1 MKTLLAAL
9 LLLLTGAAFSEEED
23 LKPLPPGIEL
33 VESVPLET
41 EQALDDPA
49 IRQTQEVWLEM
60 VNGAKESLDLEFFY
74 LRFEPKS
81 SLEPVVKAIEAAK
94 ARGVRVR
101 VLVDAKFLIT
111 YPQLW
116 ERWAGLGIELRKLKF
131 ASGVQHT
138 KLMLVDG
145 REVFL
150 GSQNFDFTAL
160 SHIREVG
167 LHITQP
173 ELESCY
179 QQAFE
184 HDWAVAEGDTSPP
197 KLSPVTARFPVK
209 MGDLELFPVFSP
221 NDPQW
226 NAGNPEELALVELL
240 RSARQ
245 RVDLQVMSYSPLVVS
260 YPGDGP
266 LPKRYETLDIELR
279 AAAARGVEVHLLV
292 SDWGIKPPLL
302 TPLEALSTVP
312 HMEIKVSHIP
322 PWSGGDIPFARV
334 GHSKYLVV
342 DGARGWLG
350 TSNWEYSYFMTSR
363 DMGLAFEGKSLA
375 GRLQAF
381 FERDWN
387 GPYVRNLPG
396 K

>member
-1 MKTLLAAL
+1 MLKALLATV
-9 LLLLTGAAFSEEED
+9 LLLTAGAVADDEE
-23 LKPLPPGIEL
+23 LKALPPGIEL

-41 EQALDDPA
+41 ERALDDPS
-49 IRQTQEVWLEM
+49 IRQTQEVWLDM
-60 VNGAKESLDLEFFY
+60 VNGAQQSLDLEFFY
-74 LRFEPKS
+74 LRFEPKTP
-81 SLEPVVKAIEAAK
+81 LEPVVKAVEAAK

-116 ERWAGLGIELRKLKF
+116 ERWAGLGIELRKTKF
-131 ASGVQHT
+131 PSGVQHT
-138 KLMLVDG
+138 KLMLVD
-145 REVFL
+145 RQQVFL
-150 GSQNFDFTAL
+150 GSQNFDFTSL
-160 SHIREVG
+160 SHIRELGV
-167 LHITQP
+167 HVTQP
-173 ELESCY
+173 ELASCY

-184 HDWAVAEGDTSPP
+184 QDWARAEGDTSPG

-226 NAGNPEELALVELL
+226 NGGNPEELALVELL
-240 RSARQ
+240 RSARE
-245 RVDLQVMSYSPLVVS
+245 RIDLQVMTYSPLVVS
-260 YPGDGP
+260 HPGDGP

-302 TPLEALSTVP
+302 APLEALSTVP
-312 HMEIKVSHIP
+312 HLEIKVSHIP
-322 PWSGGDIPFARV
+322 PWSGGDVPFARV

-342 DGARGWLG
+342 DGQRGWLG

-363 DMGLAFEGKSLA
+363 DMGLVFEGKSLA
-375 GRLQAF
+375 GRLQQF
-381 FERDWN
+381 FERDWD
-387 GPYVRNLPG
+387 GPYVRHLPG

>member
-1 MKTLLAAL
+1 
-9 LLLLTGAAFSEEED
+9 
-23 LKPLPPGIEL
+23 
-33 VESVPLET
+33 
-41 EQALDDPA
+41 
-49 IRQTQEVWLEM
+49 M
-60 VNGAKESLDLEFFY
+60 VAG
-74 LRFEPKS
+74 
-81 SLEPVVKAIEAAK
+81 
-94 ARGVRVR
+94 G
-101 VLVDAKFLIT
+101 DAG
-111 YPQLW
+111 Q
-116 ERWAGLGIELRKLKF
+116 
-131 ASGVQHT
+131 
-138 KLMLVDG
+138 
-145 REVFL
+145 
-150 GSQNFDFTAL
+150 
-160 SHIREVG
+160 
-167 LHITQP
+167 
-173 ELESCY
+173 
-179 QQAFE
+179 
-184 HDWAVAEGDTSPP
+184 P

-240 RSARQ
+240 RSARE
-245 RVDLQVMSYSPLVVS
+245 RIDLQVMSYSPLVVS
-260 YPGDGP
+260 YPGDAP

-312 HMEIKVSHIP
+312 HLEIKVSHIP
-322 PWSGGDIPFARV
+322 PWSGGEIPFARV

-342 DGARGWLG
+342 DGQRGWVG

-375 GRLQAF
+375 GRLEAF

-387 GPYVRNLPG
+387 GPYVRHLPG

>member
-1 MKTLLAAL
+1 MYKALLAAV
-9 LLLLTGAAFSEEED
+9 LLLTAAAVADDEE

-33 VESVPLET
+33 VESIPLET
-41 EQALDDPA
+41 ERALDDPS

-60 VNGAKESLDLEFFY
+60 INGAKESLDLEFFY
-74 LRFEPKS
+74 LRFEPKTA
-81 SLEPVVKAIEAAK
+81 LEPVVQAIEAAK

-101 VLVDAKFLIT
+101 VLVDSKFLIT

-116 ERWAGLGIELRKLKF
+116 ERWSGMGLELRKIKF

-138 KLMLVDG
+138 KLMLVD
-145 REVFL
+145 RQQTFL
-150 GSQNFDFTAL
+150 GSQNFDFTSL
-160 SHIREVG
+160 THIRELGVH
-167 LHITQP
+167 LTQP
-173 ELESCY
+173 ELTSCY

-184 HDWAVAEGDTSPP
+184 QDWARAEGDTSPS

-226 NAGNPEELALVELL
+226 NGGNPEELALVELL
-240 RSARQ
+240 RSARE
-245 RVDLQVMSYSPLVVS
+245 RIDLQVMTYSPLVVTH
-260 YPGDGP
+260 PGDGP

-302 TPLEALSTVP
+302 SPLEALSTVP
-312 HMEIKVSHIP
+312 HLEIKVSHIP
-322 PWSGGDIPFARV
+322 PWSGGDVPFARV
-334 GHSKYLVV
+334 GHSKYLVI
-342 DGARGWLG
+342 DGQRGWLG

-375 GRLQAF
+375 ARLQAF
-381 FERDWN
+381 FERDWD
-387 GPYVRNLPG
+387 GPYVRHLPG

>member
-1 MKTLLAAL
+1 
-9 LLLLTGAAFSEEED
+9 
-23 LKPLPPGIEL
+23 
-33 VESVPLET
+33 
-41 EQALDDPA
+41 
-49 IRQTQEVWLEM
+49 
-60 VNGAKESLDLEFFY
+60 
-74 LRFEPKS
+74 
-81 SLEPVVKAIEAAK
+81 
-94 ARGVRVR
+94 
-101 VLVDAKFLIT
+101 
-111 YPQLW
+111 
-116 ERWAGLGIELRKLKF
+116 
-131 ASGVQHT
+131 
-138 KLMLVDG
+138 MLVD
-145 REVFL
+145 RQQVFL
-150 GSQNFDFTAL
+150 GSQNFDFTSL
-160 SHIREVG
+160 THIRELG
-167 LHITQP
+167 IHISQP
-173 ELESCY
+173 ELASCY

-184 HDWAVAEGDTSPP
+184 QDWARAEGDTSPS

-221 NDPQW
+221 NDLQW

-245 RVDLQVMSYSPLVVS
+245 RIDLQVMTYSPLVVAH
-260 YPGDGP
+260 PGDGP

-302 TPLEALSTVP
+302 APLEALSTVP
-312 HMEIKVSHIP
+312 HLEIKVSHIP

-342 DGARGWLG
+342 DGQRGWLG

-375 GRLQAF
+375 ARLQAF
-381 FERDWN
+381 FERDWD
-387 GPYVRNLPG
+387 GPYVRHLPG

>member
-1 MKTLLAAL
+1 MWFLVVAMLFL
-9 LLLLTGAAFSEEED
+9 SSGAVADDEE
-23 LKPLPPGIEL
+23 LRPLPTGLEL

-41 EQALDDPA
+41 ESAFDDPT

-60 VNGAKESLDLEFFY
+60 IDGAKESLDLEFFY
-74 LRFEPKS
+74 LRFEPKT
-81 SLEPVVKAIEAAK
+81 SLEPVVKAVEVAK

-101 VLVDAKFLIT
+101 VLLDSKFLIT

-116 ERWAGLGIELRKLKF
+116 ERWAGLGIELRKIKF
-131 ASGVQHT
+131 VSGVQHT
-138 KLMLVDG
+138 KLMLVD
-145 REVFL
+145 RQQVFL

-160 SHIREVG
+160 SHIRELGV
-167 LHITQP
+167 HFTQP
-173 ELESCY
+173 ELAGCY

-184 HDWAVAEGDTSPP
+184 HDWAVAGGDVVQP
-197 KLSPVTARFPVK
+197 KLSPVTARFPVR

-240 RSARQ
+240 RSARE
-245 RVDLQVMSYSPLVVS
+245 RIDLQVMSYSPLVVS
-260 YPGDGP
+260 YPSDAP

-312 HMEIKVSHIP
+312 HLKIKVSHIP
-322 PWSGGDIPFARV
+322 PWSGGEIPFARV

-342 DGARGWLG
+342 DGQRGWLG

-375 GRLQAF
+375 SRLQAF

-387 GPYVRNLPG
+387 GPYVRHLPG

>member
-1 MKTLLAAL
+1 MLKALLAAV
-9 LLLLTGAAFSEEED
+9 LLLTAAAVADEEE
-23 LKPLPPGIEL
+23 LKPLPPGLEL

-41 EQALDDPA
+41 ESALDDPS

-60 VNGAKESLDLEFFY
+60 INSATESLDLEFFY
-74 LRFEPKS
+74 LRFEPKT
-81 SLEPVVKAIEAAK
+81 SLEPVVKAVEAAK

-101 VLVDAKFLIT
+101 VLVDTKFLIT

-116 ERWAGLGIELRKLKF
+116 ERWAALGIELRKIKF

-138 KLMLVDG
+138 KLMLVD
-145 REVFL
+145 RQQVFL

-160 SHIREVG
+160 SHIRELGV
-167 LHITQP
+167 HFTQP
-173 ELESCY
+173 ELASCY

-184 HDWAVAEGDTSPP
+184 HDWAVAGGDAGQP

-240 RSARQ
+240 RSARE
-245 RVDLQVMSYSPLVVS
+245 RIDLQVMSYSPLVVS

-312 HMEIKVSHIP
+312 HLEIKVSHIP
-322 PWSGGDIPFARV
+322 PWSGGEIPFARV

-342 DGARGWLG
+342 DGQRGWLG

-387 GPYVRNLPG
+387 GPYVRHLPG

>member
-1 MKTLLAAL
+1 MWFLVAAML
-9 LLLLTGAAFSEEED
+9 LLSSGAVADDEE
-23 LKPLPPGIEL
+23 LKPLPAGLEL

-41 EQALDDPA
+41 ETALDDPS

-60 VNGAKESLDLEFFY
+60 INGAKESLDLEFFY
-74 LRFEPKS
+74 LRFEPKT
-81 SLEPVVKAIEAAK
+81 SLEPVVKAVETAK

-101 VLVDAKFLIT
+101 VLVDSKFLIT

-116 ERWAGLGIELRKLKF
+116 ERWAGLGIELRKIKF

-138 KLMLVDG
+138 KLILVDSQQ
-145 REVFL
+145 VFL

-160 SHIREVG
+160 SHIRELGV
-167 LHITQP
+167 HFTQP
-173 ELESCY
+173 ELASCY

-184 HDWAVAEGDTSPP
+184 HDWAVAGGDVGQP

-240 RSARQ
+240 RSARE
-245 RVDLQVMSYSPLVVS
+245 RIDLQVMSYSPLVVS
-260 YPGDGP
+260 YPGDAP

-312 HMEIKVSHIP
+312 HLEIKVSHIP
-322 PWSGGDIPFARV
+322 PWSGGEIPFARV

-342 DGARGWLG
+342 DGQRGWLG

-387 GPYVRNLPG
+387 GPYVRHLPG